1 MDPPPRAP
9 APGVRLEK
17 ILAAAVLLT
26 ALLFRLW
33 ALDEKPLHFDEGVN
47 GNFVDRM
54 VAEGFYH
61 YDPTN
66 YHGPLHFYVLF
77 VFQTLLGREPWVL
90 RLPIALLS
98 TASVGLVLAFRSTIG
113 RQAALIS
120 AFAMAVSPGLVFYG
134 RYAIHES
141 WLVFFLLLTFW
152 GLAGLRHANSRG
164 RLWAFGLGIC
174 GMLLTKET
182 HLLHLA
188 AMGLAVPTLRLLER
202 FSPSAPSSPPEPETR
217 GKHKDLIPLLAT
229 CGGLLLFFYSGAL
242 LDSSGLTGFFQSFL
256 AWAQTGTGG
265 ESGHEKPWPYWLELL
280 LRYEWPALL
289 GLAASG
295 FVVLPGIQ
303 RPLRYLAIYAGG
315 TLVAY
320 SIVPYKTPW
329 CVISMLWP
337 WLLLFGVAIAHLAAR
352 WDRWCVHTA
361 AGLLLAYS
369 TGMSGL
375 LNFKSA
381 TDEEEPYV
389 YVQTLP
395 EIRDLLDPLRNATR
409 QNPQLLHATGYVLL
423 PELFPWTWLLGRHSR
438 VAYLNPPDFPEEL
451 APPEFAL
458 VDPSLLET
466 FEARLDQPY
475 FKFALRVRG
484 SSPDECFV
492 FLRAATFASQFPGRD
507 PEFLPEPEPPSPEEP
522 PAKPKDSSDLG
533 DAPPS
538 ETPPAADPPPEKLP
552 GPRPIPPLP
561 ILDRKTG
568 ELVPEP

>member
-1 MDPPPRAP
+1 M
-9 APGVRLEK
+9 EK

-66 YHGPLHFYVLF
+66 YHGPLHFYALF

-90 RLPIALLS
+90 RLPTALLS

-113 RQAALIS
+113 RKAALVS

-152 GLAGLRHANSRG
+152 GLAGLHRG
-164 RLWAFGLGIC
+164 KQRAPLWAIGMGIC

-202 FSPSAPSSPPEPETR
+202 FSPSAPSTHPVPQAPWTR
-217 GKHKDLIPLLAT
+217 KDMAGLLAT
-229 CGGLLLFFYSGAL
+229 CGGLLIFFYSGGL
-242 LDSSGLTGFFQSFL
+242 LDGAGLSGFFESFL
-256 AWAQTGTGG
+256 AWARTGTGG

-280 LRYEWPALL
+280 LRYEWPALV
-289 GLAASG
+289 GLAASV
-295 FVVLPGIQ
+295 FVLLPGIQ
-303 RPLRYLAIYAGG
+303 RPLRYLAVYAGG

-337 WLLLFGVAIAHLAAR
+337 WLLLFGVAVAHLAAR
-352 WDRWCVHTA
+352 GDRWCVHA
-361 AGLLLAYS
+361 GAGLILAYS

-375 LNFKSA
+375 LNFRSA

-451 APPEFAL
+451 ESPEFAL
-458 VDPSLLET
+458 VDTTLLET
-466 FEARLDQPY
+466 FEARLTEPY
-475 FKFALRVRG
+475 FKQPLHVRG
-484 SSPDECFV
+484 SSPDDCFL
-492 FLRAATFASQFPGRD
+492 FLRASTFTPQFPGRD
-507 PEFLPEPEPPSPEEP
+507 PEFVPEPPAPGPEE
-522 PAKPKDSSDLG
+522 
-533 DAPPS
+533 APPQES
-538 ETPPAADPPPEKLP
+538 SGSVNAAPDAALLPSAATPAIENLP

-561 ILDRKTG
+561 ILDPKTG
-568 ELVPEP
+568 ELVPDP